1 VPKGH
6 ALVHNF
12 NVWLISLWSFTVKV
26 KSKKRVTVS
35 ISKET
40 KEFLDSIKHTGQSYE
55 GLIRDLVTCW
65 KRKEKMEEKK

>member
-1 VPKGH
+1 M
-6 ALVHNF
+6 
-12 NVWLISLWSFTVKV
+12 II

-55 GLIRDLVTCW
+55 GLIRELVVCW
-65 KRKEKMEEKK
+65 RKKQEADETKLTSTTEASLEEVRLYG